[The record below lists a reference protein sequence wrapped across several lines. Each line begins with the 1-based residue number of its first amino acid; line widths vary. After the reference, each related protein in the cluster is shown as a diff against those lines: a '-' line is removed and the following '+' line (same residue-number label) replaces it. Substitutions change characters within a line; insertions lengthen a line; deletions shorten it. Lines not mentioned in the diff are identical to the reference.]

1 MASLGTYI
9 RFLRTTSGYSIDDLS
24 KKLHVTKSTISQ
36 WESDKTCPSRTQF
49 VALEGEFPTHRE
61 ELRSLWLYSAKTDND
76 PWKIL
81 KGVALALWEKASDI
95 RKRRYSNLRLTNEEA
110 WINSRKSW
118 AEDGFRET
126 HHLLMV
132 DYVSKLRELARL
144 NSKLITVY
152 GEYNPLLMSYLLGA
166 TDICPIEWRSI
177 CPKCESKDCVHQD
190 IDCLHGIEK
199 CQKCGH
205 TFLSQ
210 LCMPTIDPL
219 CFGSHFPLEIGIDV
233 PRDFLRTACN
243 LAVSYF
249 SPVAEIYK
257 RIYENNGEHYWEVI
271 MLTGKN
277 KDNPNSIE
285 DIPTVDGSESERL
298 TRYPKLVF
306 HTEELNQRISDK
318 LTESIWPELCNVY
331 CESNIIK
338 AASNIKKQLPSTLQA
353 DVDSVTTLNQL
364 FNVQF
369 LLRIINDDENGSIDP
384 EEINELKKIMR
395 IDNWTNLRLSKEEYC
410 GCGVKDIILLPKQ
423 RNQKRTR
430 TEDRFSLSLEEVV
443 SRFHFSTQVKRIIEI
458 GRDYSMGRESEN
470 LYRLLLESYFSI

>member
-9 RFLRTTSGYSIDDLS
+9 RFLRTTSGYSEDDLS
-24 KKLHVTKSTISQ
+24 RRLHVTKSTISQ

-95 RKRRYSNLRLTNEEA
+95 KKRRYSSLRLTSIEN

-118 AEDGFRET
+118 TEDGLRET
-126 HHLLMV
+126 HHLLII
-132 DYVSKLRELARL
+132 DYVSKLRELARI

-166 TDICPIEWRSI
+166 TDICPIEWRSV

-205 TFLSQ
+205 VFLSQ

-257 RIYENNGEHYWEVI
+257 RIYENNGENYVEVFL
-271 MLTGKN
+271 LTGKN

-285 DIPTVDGSESERL
+285 AIPTVVGSEAERL

-306 HTEELNQRISDK
+306 HTEELNQRLSDK
-318 LTESIWPELCNVY
+318 LTEIIWPEMCNIY
-331 CESNIIK
+331 CKSNIIK
-338 AASNIKKQLPSTLQA
+338 AASKIKMQLPRALQA

-364 FNVQF
+364 FNIQF
-369 LLRIINDDENGSIDP
+369 LIRKTNSDENGSIDP
-384 EEINELKKIMR
+384 EEINELKKKME
-395 IDNWTNLRLSKEEYC
+395 IDNWTNLPFSKEEYS
-410 GCGVKDIILLPKQ
+410 GFGGKDLILLSKQ
-423 RNQKRTR
+423 RNQKKTR
-430 TEDRFSLSLEEVV
+430 AGNRFALSSEGLA
-443 SRFHFSTQVKRIIEI
+443 SRYNIPTHVQRIDEI
-458 GRDYSMGRESEN
+458 GGDYSITRESEK